1 LDSFS
6 DDGWFTA
13 AQLTH
18 TPLDFLY
25 LNITKN
31 QSLEQ
36 LNKYDLLIYP
46 HATILTEETANLLKA
61 YVAQGGTLILGA
73 RTGYKDEFGRCP
85 MRPMP
90 GFASEICG
98 VKVTD
103 YTHLGPG
110 DDEEYAMWDD
120 EKIEAPIFNDIL
132 EAIGNGKVLATFKGN
147 YYEGAPALVAN
158 KLGKGIAYYYGAGFS
173 SKTAETFQRKLEFA
187 SPYSSIIEL
196 PKEVELAVRT
206 KNKKKYLFILN
217 YMAYNIEINI
227 KKPMINLLSGDN
239 IMGKVELSKYEVL
252 VLESF

>member
-1 LDSFS
+1 M
-6 DDGWFTA
+6 
-13 AQLTH
+13 
-18 TPLDFLY
+18 
-25 LNITKN
+25 
-31 QSLEQ
+31 
-36 LNKYDLLIYP
+36 LIYP

-173 SKTAETFQRKLEFA
+173 ANTAETFLRKLEFA